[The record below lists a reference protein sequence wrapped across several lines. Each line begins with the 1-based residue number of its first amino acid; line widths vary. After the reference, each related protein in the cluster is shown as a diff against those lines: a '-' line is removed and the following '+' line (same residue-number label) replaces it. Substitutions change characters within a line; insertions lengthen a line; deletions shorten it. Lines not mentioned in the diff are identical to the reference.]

1 MWGLLGCNVA
11 LGERFLKDATGTRR
25 RAANCA
31 NKMSW
36 PTMHL
41 PVRPPFEPMEALAVD
56 EIPDGP
62 AWRYEPKWD
71 GFRCLVFRDG
81 DTIALQSKSG
91 RPLTRYFPELVAAL
105 GALEADRFVLDGE
118 IVVPAGE
125 AFSFDALLQR
135 IHPAASRIGKLAVE
149 TPALLIVFDLLVD
162 ADGRSLTANPL
173 DQRRQRLE
181 IFFAGLCRNTPSIR
195 LSPSSVKRGDAEGWL
210 RRTGQTLD
218 GVIAKR
224 RDVDYRSGDRTG
236 MEKIKNF
243 RSADCVVG
251 GFRYNEGTSMVGS
264 LLLGLYDH
272 DGLLHHVGFTS
283 TIKNVDKPALTRKLK
298 SLIGPPGFTGNAPG
312 GPSRWST
319 RRSAEW
325 VALRPELVV
334 EVSYDHFTG
343 DRFRHG
349 TRLLRWRPDK
359 APRQCTIDQVRQDKA
374 NLLALL
380 R

>member
-41 PVRPPFEPMEALAVD
+41 PVRPPFEPMEARSVD
-56 EIPDGP
+56 EIPAGP

-125 AFSFDALLQR
+125 TFSFDALLQR
-135 IHPAASRIGKLAVE
+135 IHPAASRIRKLAVE

-162 ADGRSLTANPL
+162 ADGRSLTAKPL
-173 DQRRQRLE
+173 DERRQRLE

-224 RDVDYRSGDRTG
+224 RDVDYRGGDRTG

-283 TIKNVDKPALTRKLK
+283 TIKNVDKAALTKKLK
-298 SLIGPPGFTGNAPG
+298 PLIGPPGFTGNAPG

-359 APRQCTIDQVRQDKA
+359 APRQCTIDQVGQDKA